1 MLFSLL
7 NERERERKNRRLP
20 FYRRLFSSGYLL
32 FVYLFDIEANSTA
45 PDSEEAEW
53 KGRGGES
60 RSGTSKA
67 SESGMAVANTGKVKF
82 DPPSV
87 PVIFVLG
94 KKKYIK
100 R

>member
-1 MLFSLL
+1 MCIVWHCVFVFLFLSLFL
-7 NERERERKNRRLP
+7 
-20 FYRRLFSSGYLL
+20 
-32 FVYLFDIEANSTA
+32 EANSTA

-60 RSGTSKA
+60 RSGTSKTSA
-67 SESGMAVANTGKVKF
+67 NGMAVQNAGKVKF

-94 KKKYIK
+94 KDSEQEKKNIEIFYF
-100 R
+100 RL

>member
-1 MLFSLL
+1 MAI
-7 NERERERKNRRLP
+7 
-20 FYRRLFSSGYLL
+20 YYLS
-32 FVYLFDIEANSTA
+32 YLFDIEANSTA

-67 SESGMAVANTGKVKF
+67 SDSGMAVANTGKVKF

-94 KKKYIK
+94 KK
-100 R
+100 

>member
-1 MLFSLL
+1 MFIFIYIL
-7 NERERERKNRRLP
+7 
-20 FYRRLFSSGYLL
+20 
-32 FVYLFDIEANSTA
+32 EANSTA

-67 SESGMAVANTGKVKF
+67 SASGMNVPNVGKVKF

-94 KKKYIK
+94 KKKEKEKKTHTRMEI
-100 R
+100 